1 MMVIKNALDK
11 LEAGAK
17 EKITDRYGSV
27 IKTYVHSALAGFCKQ
42 NESFAKAIIDGGTFA
57 ECIKYCTEGIGGNT
71 GISDI
76 DIYRRAVQFY
86 FPGARVDFKIQ
97 IMTDGAQT
105 VIHEEP
111 EREEVKT
118 KTKTTKSEEIK
129 PKTEETITKTEET
142 ITKTEET
149 KLKTFKLKR
158 KTEKIEQ
165 KTAEPKRKSSISE
178 RKMKKTDSNII
189 QLDLF

>member
-1 MMVIKNALDK
+1 MMIRKNALDK
-11 LEAGAK
+11 LDAGAK
-17 EKITDRYGSV
+17 EKINDKYGAV

-42 NESFAKAIIDGGTFA
+42 NESFAQAVINGGTFA
-57 ECIKYCTEGIGGNT
+57 ECIKYCTDGIGGNT

-97 IMTDGAQT
+97 IMTDGAET
-105 VIHEEP
+105 IIHEEP
-111 EREEVKT
+111 EREKVKT
-118 KTKTTKSEEIK
+118 KTKTA
-129 PKTEETITKTEET
+129 KTEEA

-165 KTAEPKRKSSISE
+165 KTAEPKRKNTKSE
-178 RKMKKTDSNII
+178 RKTKKQDSNII
-189 QLDLF
+189 QLDLFA